1 MKFTL
6 GKAELKFKNAMVH
19 LHKKRPKGESVFTM
33 QVNLI
38 YLKRLV
44 DLSSVKF
51 ADFEKRVKKMLLDL
65 IVLEALKSKM
75 FS

>member
-1 MKFTL
+1 MKFTSD
-6 GKAELKFKNAMVH
+6 KAELRFKNAMVH
-19 LHKKRPKGESVFTM
+19 LHKKRPKGESVFVM
-33 QVNLI
+33 RVNLI

-44 DLSSVKF
+44 NLSSVKF
-51 ADFEKRVKKMLLDL
+51 ADFEKRAKKMLFDL

>member
-6 GKAELKFKNAMVH
+6 GKAELRLKNAMVH
-19 LHKKRPKGESVFTM
+19 LHKKRPKGENVLAM